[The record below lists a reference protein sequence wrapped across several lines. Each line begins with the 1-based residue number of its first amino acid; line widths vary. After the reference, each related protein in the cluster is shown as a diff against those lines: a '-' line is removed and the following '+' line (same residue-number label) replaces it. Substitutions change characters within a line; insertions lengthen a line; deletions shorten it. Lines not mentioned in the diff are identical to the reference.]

1 MLQVDDLAFGY
12 GTRVVGSGVTF
23 SVAPGETLAVLG
35 SNGSGKTTLFRTL
48 LGLLPPLSGRVTIDG
63 EDIANLAPQA
73 LARRLAYVPQQQTT
87 AFAFTVDDAVLM
99 GRAAAIGW
107 FAQPAARDRSAVADA
122 LSRVGI
128 AHLSARRMTEIS
140 GGERQLALIARAL
153 AQGAQIL
160 VLDEPTANLDYG
172 NKLRVLAELERL
184 RAAGCAILFSTH
196 EPDHALAHA
205 DRALLL
211 ADGKPLALAGVAE
224 ALTGETLSRLYGVAV
239 RVTEVDGVRRA
250 FPITR

>member
-99 GRAAAIGW
+99 AAPRPSAGLRSRPRATGRRSPTHCRASASRTCPRAA
-107 FAQPAARDRSAVADA
+107 
-122 LSRVGI
+122 
-128 AHLSARRMTEIS
+128 
-140 GGERQLALIARAL
+140 
-153 AQGAQIL
+153 
-160 VLDEPTANLDYG
+160 
-172 NKLRVLAELERL
+172 
-184 RAAGCAILFSTH
+184 
-196 EPDHALAHA
+196 
-205 DRALLL
+205 
-211 ADGKPLALAGVAE
+211 
-224 ALTGETLSRLYGVAV
+224 
-239 RVTEVDGVRRA
+239 
-250 FPITR
+250 